1 MYEVR
6 LSWGRGE
13 RMPVIICNSHAYYYP
28 PLFTKE
34 SKCASNA
41 VITTQFHKKQQ
52 KSPPWFNQGGTPFWP
67 KLMFKQSNRNSN
79 PSGESQDREGVSGLD
94 LKYGER
100 DRGRFLSQI
109 PALYHLNLT
118 SPTLTT
124 QRICVSTFFFFSHGI
139 TFVPFRAADA
149 RQQQQSAG
157 EKSFALLINTFFNR
171 HTIIS
176 IVNHSNTDCDLMKRS
191 ESASVTFVLY
201 LSPVQQMKNEK
212 KVFQCPWM
220 MQTVTG

>member
-6 LSWGRGE
+6 LSWGRAE
-13 RMPVIICNSHAYYYP
+13 RMRVIICNSHAYYYP
-28 PLFTKE
+28 PLFTNE
-34 SKCASNA
+34 SKCASKA
-41 VITTQFHKKQQ
+41 VITKQFHNEQ

-67 KLMFKQSNRNSN
+67 SLMFKQSNRNSN

-124 QRICVSTFFFFSHGI
+124 QRICVWTFFFFSHGI
-139 TFVPFRAADA
+139 TFVPCRAADA
-149 RQQQQSAG
+149 RGQQQSAG
-157 EKSFALLINTFFNR
+157 EKSFALLINTFF
-171 HTIIS
+171 
-176 IVNHSNTDCDLMKRS
+176 
-191 ESASVTFVLY
+191 
-201 LSPVQQMKNEK
+201 
-212 KVFQCPWM
+212 
-220 MQTVTG
+220 